1 MQVQGRVDPGYEG
14 VRDAFEA
21 NFTEHGDVGAAFCL
35 YMDGRQVVD
44 LWGGVADARAGR
56 PWEEDILTLV
66 YSTTKGVTAICAHLL
81 AQRGLLDLDA
91 PVVEYWPEFGKQGK
105 SGIPVRQ
112 LLSHRAGLPLIDKK
126 LTPEEAMAWEPAVEA
141 LAAQAP
147 LWEPGTKHGYHA
159 LTYGWLVGEVI
170 RRVTGRSLGQ
180 FLAEEITGPL
190 RLDLWVGLPE
200 EHEVRVS
207 RLIPP
212 DPPTFTAEDVES
224 FPPERIEMLRG
235 MASPTSLTM
244 RALNVTDPP
253 FNFNSRLVHA
263 GEQPAANAITT
274 ARALA
279 KLYAATVSEVDGT
292 RLLSPATIEGA
303 TQEQSNGSDAV
314 LLIDSRF
321 GSGFFLH
328 STFSPLLG
336 PASFGHAGAG
346 GSLAFADPDR
356 GVGFGYVMNKM
367 QQNLS
372 GDNRTLTLI
381 GAVNEATR

>member
-1 MQVQGRVDPGYEG
+1 
-14 VRDAFEA
+14 
-21 NFTEHGDVGAAFCL
+21 
-35 YMDGRQVVD
+35 
-44 LWGGVADARAGR
+44 
-56 PWEEDILTLV
+56 
-66 YSTTKGVTAICAHLL
+66 
-81 AQRGLLDLDA
+81 
-91 PVVEYWPEFGKQGK
+91 
-105 SGIPVRQ
+105 
-112 LLSHRAGLPLIDKK
+112 
-126 LTPEEAMAWEPAVEA
+126 
-141 LAAQAP
+141 
-147 LWEPGTKHGYHA
+147 
-159 LTYGWLVGEVI
+159 VI

-180 FLAEEITGPL
+180 FLAEEVTGPL

-212 DPPTFTAEDVES
+212 DPPTFTAEDVKS

-372 GDNRTLTLI
+372 GDEPHLDPDRRSQRCNPMRALAL
-381 GAVNEATR
+381 RK